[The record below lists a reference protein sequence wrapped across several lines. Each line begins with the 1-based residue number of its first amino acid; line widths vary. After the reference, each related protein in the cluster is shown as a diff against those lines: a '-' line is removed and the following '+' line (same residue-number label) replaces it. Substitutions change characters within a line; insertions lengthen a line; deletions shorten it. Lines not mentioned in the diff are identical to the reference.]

1 MLPPHN
7 LATFTR
13 PPLFV
18 KEYAEDRKISKIQT
32 LPSRSLPPGHLSITP
47 QVPPNYMNK
56 VLPGHREE
64 VIDFDRE
71 HFTKK
76 VLFKLSLKGWRVLKD
91 KEGLPDRERSM
102 RSRKNKVGQ
111 VMMKVNHLYIL
122 VGEMCIQI
130 LLSFFNWI
138 TYLFIIEI

>member
-76 VLFKLSLKGWRVLKD
+76 VLFKLSLKG
-91 KEGLPDRERSM
+91 
-102 RSRKNKVGQ
+102 
-111 VMMKVNHLYIL
+111 
-122 VGEMCIQI
+122 
-130 LLSFFNWI
+130 
-138 TYLFIIEI
+138 